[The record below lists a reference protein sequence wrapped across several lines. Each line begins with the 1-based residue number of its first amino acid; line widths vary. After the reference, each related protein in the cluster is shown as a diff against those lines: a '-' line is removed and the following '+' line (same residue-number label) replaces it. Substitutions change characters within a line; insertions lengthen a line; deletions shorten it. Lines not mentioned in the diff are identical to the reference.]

1 MATVTITLPA
11 DCKCGCKEVLSF
23 NSSKEELERY
33 PESIDS
39 DSAKKLAKLEALRF
53 HNDKNNVPLVAVDTD
68 LLFFLLKCA
77 KHGVEEY

>member
-1 MATVTITLPA
+1 MATITVTLPV

-33 PESIDS
+33 PESIDKA
-39 DSAKKLAKLEALRF
+39 SAAKLAKLEALRF
-53 HNDKNNVPLVAVDTD
+53 HNDKNGVPLVAVDTD

-77 KHGVEEY
+77 KLGAED